1 MNSWSEAIPDVICA
15 LLGSYL
21 DLKNAGE
28 VRLVDRKS
36 QVAIKTG
43 TCPFLIEQQTARDAE
58 LGEGVQ

>member
-1 MNSWSEAIPDVICA
+1 VICA

-43 TCPFLIEQQTARDAE
+43 TCPFLIEQQTARVAE
-58 LGEGVQ
+58 LREGIQ